1 MARQTCTGERFWFI
15 FKVHPFHL
23 HPTDCTPAAWVAA
36 RKYSFIRHKTLQML
50 RLSLSHCLRA
60 VPLI

>member
-15 FKVHPFHL
+15 FKVHPIHL
-23 HPTDCTPAAWVAA
+23 RPTDCAPAAWVAT
-36 RKYSFIRHKTLQML
+36 RKYSFIRHKTLQMP